1 MAINKCL
8 HRACVRACVCVCV
21 GTTPFI
27 KYLRKIH
34 RFFFT
39 IFLPRE
45 LLWSSSHVMTD
56 RFYAHVKSCHR
67 MNSCWPRREPPRPS
81 SCCTRGG
88 VFPRNHVQQQ
98 ETGAERGAQCHRF
111 VLLLLVLMVTGLK
124 TRAAAATESKT
135 GQSLPGEPPA
145 TDGAGTHGKA
155 TSTPG
160 QSRVGWGLPP
170 LC

>member
-1 MAINKCL
+1 M
-8 HRACVRACVCVCV
+8 RACVCVCV
-21 GTTPFI
+21 CRDHTIHQIFTENTQIFFYYLSSQGTPVV
-27 KYLRKIH
+27 
-34 RFFFT
+34 
-39 IFLPRE
+39 FLPCDDRQILCPCE
-45 LLWSSSHVMTD
+45 ILPSDEQLLAPQRAPKALFLLHQG
-56 RFYAHVKSCHR
+56 RC
-67 MNSCWPRREPPRPS
+67 
-81 SCCTRGG
+81 
-88 VFPRNHVQQQ
+88 FPRNHVQQQ